1 MKEAAKEIKK
11 AGFVVALTG
20 AGISTESGIPDFR
33 SKDGLWSKYDINEYG
48 YLDSFL
54 RDPGKVWKMIAEM
67 ISNFSH
73 AKPNEA
79 HYALAEMEKMGILKG
94 VITQNIDNLHQEA
107 GSKNVIEL
115 HGNYR
120 SLTCMKCRKKH
131 SIENIELSKLPPL
144 CSCGGIIKP
153 DIVFFG
159 EMLPKDAL
167 IRAFDLTN
175 KCDVMLVI
183 GTSCAVSP
191 AAELPL
197 IAKQNGA
204 KIIEINMEESMISH
218 IVDYTL
224 RGKAGEILPA
234 LLKEIKNLP

>member
-1 MKEAAKEIKK
+1 MKEAAKRIKE
-11 AGFVVALTG
+11 ARFVVALTG

-33 SKDGLWSKYDINEYG
+33 SKNGLWSKYDINEYG

-54 RDPGKVWKMIAEM
+54 RKPGKVWKMIAEM

-73 AKPNEA
+73 AKPNAA
-79 HYALAEMEKMGILKG
+79 HYAMAEMEKMSILKG
-94 VITQNIDNLHQEA
+94 IITQNIDNLHQEA

-115 HGNYR
+115 HGNYH
-120 SLTCMKCRKKH
+120 SLTCMKCGRKY
-131 SIENIELSKLPPL
+131 SIDEIELSNLPPL
-144 CSCGGIIKP
+144 CSCNGVIKP

-159 EMLPKDAL
+159 ETLPRNAVIK
-167 IRAFDLTN
+167 AFDLTN
-175 KCDVMLVI
+175 RCDVMLVV

-204 KIIEINMEESMISH
+204 TIIEINMEESMISH
-218 IVDYTL
+218 VADYQL
-224 RGKAGEILPA
+224 MGKAGELLPR
-234 LLKEIKNLP
+234 LLNEIKNLP